1 MMSKTQLINSI
12 QQINRSARADWL
24 SAFESKALQGYL
36 DHLQITLEPRGRNSS
51 WIRRAETPVIVTR
64 NPMF

>member
-12 QQINRSARADWL
+12 QQINQSARAEWL
-24 SAFESKALQGYL
+24 AAFEPKALQGYL

-51 WIRRAETPVIVTR
+51 WIRPAGTPVIVTR
-64 NPMF
+64 NPLF